1 MKTLSFTFIP
11 KRVFFEPDA
20 LEYPLGRELFQHFTS
35 MGIEVKKTP
44 SHNRITGIP
53 GKTPQEAYL
62 EGKRT
67 LVVGVR
73 RSLDFQTCK
82 PSAHYQ
88 LPLVTSCP
96 GKCEYCYLATNMGK
110 KPYVRVYVNIED
122 ILARATQYIDER
134 NPEITIFEGAATS
147 DPIAVEQYTGAL
159 KKTIEFFGQQKLA
172 RFRFVTKFIAVD
184 SLLDANHN
192 NHTRF
197 RFSINSAPVIK
208 KYEHGTP
215 DMSQR
220 VAAAGKVARAG
231 YPLGFIIA
239 PIILEDNWQQDYFEL
254 LTALSDQ
261 IPVSLRN
268 DITFEL
274 ITHRFTKRAKG
285 VINEIFPNSG
295 LDMDEEKRKPKYG
308 QFGYV
313 KYLYPKETMQE
324 VKQFFTVSIEKLFPN
339 SKVEYFI

>member
-1 MKTLSFTFIP
+1 MSFIP
-11 KRVFFEPDA
+11 KRVYFEPDA
-20 LEYPLGRELFQHFTS
+20 LQYPLGKELYQYFTDI
-35 MGIEVKKTP
+35 GAEVNQTP
-44 SHNRITGIP
+44 SHNRVTAIP
-53 GKTPQEAYL
+53 GKTPQEAYA

-73 RSLDFQTCK
+73 RSMDFQTCK
-82 PSAHYQ
+82 PSAHFQ

-122 ILARATQYIDER
+122 ILNRAKKYIEKR
-134 NPEITIFEGAATS
+134 SPEITIFEGAATS
-147 DPIAVEQYTGAL
+147 DPIAVERYTGAL
-159 KKTIEFFGQQKLA
+159 KRTIEFFGQQQLG
-172 RFRFVTKFIAVD
+172 RFRFVTKFTDVD
-184 SLLDANHN
+184 SLLDVNHN

-197 RFSINSAPVIK
+197 RFSLNSAPVIK

-215 DMSQR
+215 DMPQR
-220 VAAAGKVARAG
+220 VEAAGKVAHAG

-239 PIILEDNWQQDYFEL
+239 PIILEDNWQHDYTEL
-254 LTALSDQ
+254 LTALNDQ
-261 IPVSLRN
+261 IPAFLKA

-285 VINEIFPNSG
+285 IINEVFPSSS
-295 LDMDEEKRKPKYG
+295 LDMDEEKRTVKYG

-313 KYLYPKETMQE
+313 KYVYPKETMQE
-324 VKQFFTVSIEKLFPN
+324 VKEFFTTTIANLFPH
-339 SKVEYFI
+339 SRVEYFV